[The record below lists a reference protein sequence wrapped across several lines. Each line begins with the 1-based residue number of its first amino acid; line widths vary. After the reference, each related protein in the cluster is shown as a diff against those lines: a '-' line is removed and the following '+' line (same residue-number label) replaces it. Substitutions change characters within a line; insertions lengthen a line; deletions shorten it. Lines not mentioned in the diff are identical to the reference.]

1 MNKIITFIATVL
13 SLIMIP
19 YPIKAHAEENR
30 SGFCYT
36 IINGE
41 ATVTGFEGTPEIV
54 NIPPTLEE
62 CPVTQVRDNAF
73 YKCTSLK
80 EIYLPESITQLGH
93 HSFYGC
99 SSLKSV
105 SLPSGV
111 SFIGM
116 GCFSGCTALEQVKLP
131 TALTI
136 LPDSCFRDCV
146 SLTEIYLPQSAAAV
160 EKFCF
165 AGCESLQNIYL
176 GEQIESIGSYSF
188 YMCDS
193 LESVY
198 IPPSVKNI
206 GEYAFGFTQHDNEQI
221 QIDEFMIYGTQ
232 NSAAQSY
239 AEGNQSEFTIAEDSA
254 QAFAQIN
261 NTKLV
266 RDLPLPLI
274 LGGALLMLAIIIFML
289 KQLKSSN

>member
-93 HSFYGC
+93 HSFYEC

-111 SFIGM
+111 SLNR
-116 GCFSGCTALEQVKLP
+116 SNSQQH
-131 TALTI
+131 
-136 LPDSCFRDCV
+136 
-146 SLTEIYLPQSAAAV
+146 SL
-160 EKFCF
+160 FC
-165 AGCESLQNIYL
+165 L
-176 GEQIESIGSYSF
+176 
-188 YMCDS
+188 
-193 LESVY
+193 
-198 IPPSVKNI
+198 IP
-206 GEYAFGFTQHDNEQI
+206 AFGTACPSRRYISPSPRQ
-221 QIDEFMIYGTQ
+221 
-232 NSAAQSY
+232 
-239 AEGNQSEFTIAEDSA
+239 
-254 QAFAQIN
+254 
-261 NTKLV
+261 L
-266 RDLPLPLI
+266 
-274 LGGALLMLAIIIFML
+274 
-289 KQLKSSN
+289 LKSSALQAVNRCKIFTSESKSKVSAAIPFICVTRSKASIFRHL

>member
-1 MNKIITFIATVL
+1 MNKIITF
-13 SLIMIP
+13 
-19 YPIKAHAEENR
+19 K
-30 SGFCYT
+30 
-36 IINGE
+36 

-146 SLTEIYLPQSAAAV
+146 SLTEIYLPQSATAV

-193 LESVY
+193 LESIY

-221 QIDEFMIYGTQ
+221 QIVEFMIYGTQ

-239 AEGNQSEFTIAEDSA
+239 AEDNQSEFTIAEDSA

-266 RDLPLPLI
+266 QDLPLPLI